1 MMTDERLTDFLVEF
15 KASISELNAMMKS
28 TLERI
33 ANHEGRITN
42 LEQSKVGLKDDFL
55 KMLVRA
61 LTISVVGLVVLG
73 GGGAVIVKALPLL
86 AI

>member
-1 MMTDERLTDFLVEF
+1 MTDERLTDFLVEF

-73 GGGAVIVKALPLL
+73 GGAVGLAKFIPLL
-86 AI
+86 AL

>member
-1 MMTDERLTDFLVEF
+1 MMTNEKLTDFLVEF

-73 GGGAVIVKALPLL
+73 GGAVGLAKFIPLL
-86 AI
+86 AL

>member
-73 GGGAVIVKALPLL
+73 GGAVGLAKVLPLL
-86 AI
+86 AL

>member
-1 MMTDERLTDFLVEF
+1 MTNEKLTEFLVEF

-55 KMLVRA
+55 KMLIKT
-61 LTISVVGLVVLG
+61 LTVSTVGLIILG
-73 GGGAVIVKALPLL
+73 GGGAALLKLIPL
-86 AI
+86 I

>member
-73 GGGAVIVKALPLL
+73 SGAVGLAKFIALL
-86 AI
+86 AL

>member
-42 LEQSKVGLKDDFL
+42 LEQSKVGLKDDFM
-55 KMLVRA
+55 KMLVRT

-73 GGGAVIVKALPLL
+73 GGAVGLAKFIPLL
-86 AI
+86 AL

>member
-1 MMTDERLTDFLVEF
+1 MTDDRLTDFLVEF

-73 GGGAVIVKALPLL
+73 GGAVGLAKFIPLL
-86 AI
+86 AL

>member
-33 ANHEGRITN
+33 ANHEERITN

-73 GGGAVIVKALPLL
+73 GGAVGLAKFIPLL
-86 AI
+86 AL

>member
-1 MMTDERLTDFLVEF
+1 MNKEIDIWVKISEQIGSLTSEIKSVMDKLTQHEQRLT
-15 KASISELNAMMKS
+15 K
-28 TLERI
+28 LEDNR
-33 ANHEGRITN
+33 
-42 LEQSKVGLKDDFL
+42 SSLKDDFL

-73 GGGAVIVKALPLL
+73 GGAVGLAKVLPLL

>member
-1 MMTDERLTDFLVEF
+1 MTNEKLTDFLVEF

-73 GGGAVIVKALPLL
+73 GGAVGLAKFIPLL

>member
-1 MMTDERLTDFLVEF
+1 MMTNEKLTDFLVEF

-73 GGGAVIVKALPLL
+73 GGAVGLAKFLPLL
-86 AI
+86 AL

>member
-1 MMTDERLTDFLVEF
+1 MTNEKLTEFLVEF

-55 KMLVRA
+55 KMLVRT
-61 LTISVVGLVVLG
+61 LTISVVGLVIL
-73 GGGAVIVKALPLL
+73 GGGAVGLAKFLPLFAL
-86 AI
+86 